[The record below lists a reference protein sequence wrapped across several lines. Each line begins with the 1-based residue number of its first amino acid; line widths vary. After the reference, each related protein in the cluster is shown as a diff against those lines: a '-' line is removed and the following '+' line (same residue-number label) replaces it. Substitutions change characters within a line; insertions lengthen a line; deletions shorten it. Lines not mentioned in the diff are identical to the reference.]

1 MGTAPVT
8 GPVTKPVREPGTKPV
23 IKPVT
28 EPVTGPVTKPVT
40 RPVREPRTKPV
51 REPGNRPVREPGNRP
66 VREPGTKPVIKPVTE
81 PTKSPVKDPFNCDV
95 MKYLLKVQIQNDDV
109 SSLKYVVQRKNR
121 NKWAKRK
128 DMKYIVKTT
137 TPHEE
142 VKCVPANL
150 CYRFKIIDRI
160 QRDGLKTCG
169 YKIIYNDELIK
180 DSKFEKGGMEWI
192 KFGPFGEGCA

>member
-1 MGTAPVT
+1 ME
-8 GPVTKPVREPGTKPV
+8 REPDTKPV

-28 EPVTGPVTKPVT
+28 EPV
-40 RPVREPRTKPV
+40 TKPV
-51 REPGNRPVREPGNRP
+51 REPGNRPVREPGTKPVREPGTRP

-81 PTKSPVKDPFNCDV
+81 PTISPVKDPFNCDV
-95 MKYLLKVQIQNDDV
+95 TKYLLQVQIQNDDV

-137 TPHEE
+137 AEHEE
-142 VKCVPANL
+142 VKCVPKYL
-150 CYRFKIIDRI
+150 CCRFKIIDRK
-160 QRDGLKTCG
+160 QRDGLKTGG

-192 KFGPFGEGCA
+192 KFGEGCD